1 MKIGFIF
8 PGQGSQHPGMG
19 KDIFQQFSC
28 VKALY
33 DQAADI
39 CNLDIAK
46 ACFERSSKKLAL
58 SSYSQLGILTMSLAV
73 SRILAEHGIR
83 PDIVAGHS
91 LGEYSAL
98 VDTGAVS
105 FKDGFN
111 LVKKRGELMDR
122 SCRENP
128 GTMAAVTG
136 LSFAAVEALC
146 RDSASPVWPANE
158 NTHEQIVISGTQK
171 GVKHVMKTACMN
183 QGKAVAL
190 PVAGAFHSPLMTD
203 AAKAFASVIQQ
214 VSVNPPSCPI
224 IGNTDARVKTS
235 PDQLSVEM
243 KAQMTSPVLWFRSMK
258 QMKDMGVS
266 TFIEVGPK
274 KVLKGLLMRIDR
286 KIKIFST
293 GTLRELDQLI
303 QAVT

>member
-28 VKALY
+28 VKELY
-33 DQAADI
+33 DQASNI

-58 SSYSQLGILTMSLAV
+58 SSYAQLGILTMSLAV
-73 SRILAEHGIR
+73 SRILGEYGIS

-105 FKDGFN
+105 LKDGFN
-111 LVKKRGELMDR
+111 LVKKRGELMDA
-122 SCRENP
+122 SCSRNP

-136 LSFAAVEALC
+136 LSYATVETLC
-146 RDSASPVWPANE
+146 RESASPVWPANE

-171 GVKHVMKTACMN
+171 GVKHVMKMACMN
-183 QGKAVAL
+183 QGKTVAL
-190 PVAGAFHSPLMTD
+190 PVAGAFHSPLMQD
-203 AAKAFASVIQQ
+203 AATAFASVIQQ
-214 VSVNPPSCPI
+214 ISVSPPSCPI
-224 IGNTDARVKTS
+224 IGNTDAEIKTM
-235 PDQLSVEM
+235 PDQLSLEM